1 MERGALRPAGAHTRV
16 INAMDQGTSSESRS
30 GPTRADSGSSALRP
44 HGRYNTRTHA
54 TLVAADLLSRIDMHD
69 SAMQFPVRGTQGVLD
84 LHYHQRI
91 MMTSSIS
98 LMELLQREFLHLHS
112 RQMPDLY
119 KVITRTYAR
128 GIQMPL
134 EQVLTTLNTMVMT
147 DRSASK
153 EWLVAPND
161 SQVRLAPIII
171 VIDVLERMLC
181 DTYALCAY
189 AHERATEGRVRRAC
203 VEWLGEIARQQLATL
218 QYCHALGIPRRLYH
232 DECEAWRLTASQWY
246 GMAARDTPDDGR
258 WYAALAELAE
268 RDAVWSLY
276 YYCKSLLVV
285 HPCLET
291 RENMMEYVSLKVH
304 RARICSDASGQ
315 DLFVYLLGL
324 LLTRVDLDS
333 FELILKR
340 LAVKLTQEPCS
351 LLETEWGMMALCIA
365 AAILEFGRTDAWIDV
380 CQLAAF
386 HLPSNTRPLS
396 EASAP
401 MLEQMPQSMKSV
413 MQSFEQQPADMA
425 SVQASCEAFDM
436 PMPLSCAVSLMVTL
450 MEVAVQHLEQSLR
463 DPAAHLNAPDMF
475 LNVMLSFVYVLMLR
489 VDEPRIHAMC
499 HILCAHLPWK
509 QLAAYVCG
517 DVFGSRQ
524 CDVHTALVRAHTQ
537 LPEDWCLQGILWNV
551 CSPKISSSVSSSQG
565 LKPFEFSSE
574 SNMLA
579 DVDAISRFFATL
591 TSNARRAAYVQDSEL
606 RRLLQA
612 RHTRASLLMVRI
624 YDQALQYHSGNSLS
638 T

>member
-1 MERGALRPAGAHTRV
+1 MEWGALRPANVQTRV
-16 INAMDQGTSSESRS
+16 INTLDQGNSTESGSMPARSDSESS
-30 GPTRADSGSSALRP
+30 TQRP
-44 HGRYNTRTHA
+44 YGRYNARTYA

-91 MMTSSIS
+91 MITSSIS
-98 LMELLQREFLHLHS
+98 LIELSQREFLHLHS

-119 KVITRTYAR
+119 KIITRTYAR

-134 EQVLTTLNTMVMT
+134 EQVLNTLNTMVMT

-268 RDAVWSLY
+268 RDVIRSLY

-291 RENMMEYVSLKVH
+291 RESMMEYVSLNVH
-304 RARICSDASGQ
+304 RARVSSNASVQ
-315 DLFVYLLGL
+315 EVFVYLLGL

-333 FELILKR
+333 FESIKKL
-340 LAVKLTQEPCS
+340 LAMKLAQEPFP
-351 LLETEWGMMALCIA
+351 LLETEWSMMALCTA
-365 AAILEFGRTDAWIDV
+365 AAILEFGRADAWIDA

-386 HLPSNTRPLS
+386 HLPSITRPLS
-396 EASAP
+396 EASIP
-401 MLEQMPQSMKSV
+401 MLKHMQESMESV
-413 MQSFEQQPADMA
+413 MHSFEQQPADMT

-436 PMPLSCAVSLMVTL
+436 PMPLSCAVSLLVTL
-450 MEVAVQHLEQSLR
+450 MEIAIQHLDQSLR
-463 DPAAHLNAPDMF
+463 EPAVRLNAPDMF

-489 VDEPRIHAMC
+489 VDEPQIHAVC
-499 HILCAHLPWK
+499 QILCAHLPWK
-509 QLAAYVCG
+509 QLATYVCG

-524 CDVHTALVRAHTQ
+524 CDANTALARAHTN
-537 LPEDWCLQGILWNV
+537 LPEDWCLRGILWNV
-551 CSPKISSSVSSSQG
+551 CTPKIPSTESSNQG
-565 LKPFEFSSE
+565 MMSFEFSSE
-574 SNMLA
+574 SNMLS
-579 DVDAISRFFATL
+579 DLDASSRYFATL
-591 TSNARRAAYVQDSEL
+591 ASNAQRAAYVQDPEWQ
-606 RRLLQA
+606 RLLQA

-624 YDQALQYHSGNSLS
+624 YDQTLQYHSGNSLA